1 MASIRQRD
9 GKWQARVRRHGFK
22 PIEKSFQSRQ
32 DAEKWARAI
41 EREQDLGAYV
51 CRTEAESTTLCQL
64 IERYKQ
70 EVVPGFRG
78 AHTEVGR
85 LANIASAIGK
95 LSLTA
100 ITPLV
105 VASYRDQRLR
115 SVTPSTVLREL
126 QTLSAMLNHARRE
139 WAIPINNAVEAIR
152 RPSPN
157 RARNRRLEPDE
168 EACLMDA
175 LESKGRN
182 DRGQLQSGTRNPWI
196 KPIVQ
201 LALETAMRR
210 GELLSLRW
218 KNVNL
223 NNRTAY
229 LPMTKNGEART
240 IPLSSAAMAILQ
252 GMPRSIDG
260 RVFPITPN
268 ALKHAWERACEAAG
282 IEDLHFHDLRHDA
295 ASRMAERLPN
305 IIELAAVTG
314 HKDVKMLAR
323 YYHPKVIDLAR
334 KLG

>member
-1 MASIRQRD
+1 MASVRQRD
-9 GKWQARVRRHGFK
+9 GKWQARVRRHGFA

-51 CRTEAESTTLCQL
+51 CRSEAESTTISEL

-70 EVVPGFRG
+70 EVVPNFRG

-85 LANIASAIGK
+85 LANIDKAMGR

-100 ITPLV
+100 ITSQV
-105 VASYRDQRLR
+105 VAAYRDTRLKN
-115 SVTPSTVLREL
+115 VTPSTTLREL

-139 WAIPINNAVEAIR
+139 WRIPIINAVEAIR
-152 RPSPN
+152 RPTPN
-157 RARNRRLEPDE
+157 RARDRRLEAGE
-168 EACLMDA
+168 ETRLMDA

-182 DRGQLQSGTRNPWI
+182 EKGQLLAGTRNPWI
-196 KPIVQ
+196 KPVVV

-210 GELLSLRW
+210 GELLALRW
-218 KNVNL
+218 KDINL
-223 NNRTAY
+223 SKRTAY
-229 LPMTKNGEART
+229 LFMTKNGEART
-240 IPLSSAAMAILQ
+240 VPLSSAAVAVLQ
-252 GMPRSIDG
+252 ALPRAIDG
-260 RVFPITPN
+260 RVFPVTPN

-282 IEDLHFHDLRHDA
+282 IQDLHFHDLRHEA
-295 ASRMAERLPN
+295 ASRIAERLPN

-323 YYHPKVIDLAR
+323 YYHPRAEELAL